1 MQWVAMV
8 RMAARWAATDI
19 GNPERA
25 ARRVRASGGPG
36 TRSPLPP
43 MVARASVAVHRPGR
57 PADGLFRRVGSHF
70 ERDPALDAFRP
81 LRTLLVDA
89 VGTQWIACEPGLVRR
104 DGEGCMVVGPR
115 GLCMVRRADLA
126 AVADGKAS
134 SLACRVLGTPG
145 NGPAEM
151 HGGYQG
157 CVAAANGSLW
167 FVGIEALYELDPRH
181 LSPPMRDLPKHVHEL
196 IVGDLRLPFAE
207 AITLPLGVR
216 SSIVRLGTCAF
227 DHGAKERFRWRLRG
241 VHDEWSAPTYDCEV
255 RLVAVPPGDAVFE
268 ASTVDADGAPAG
280 NILRMQL
287 HVGRS
292 WWEQPRVWP
301 VGIGTAALLALL
313 LVRFGARRAAGRAAR
328 LQALVDERTREL
340 VEAQQHLE
348 QRVADRTVELSDAL
362 RRQQAAQQEP
372 QRLERQLQRMES
384 IGQLAGGIAHD
395 FETC

>member
-1 MQWVAMV
+1 M
-8 RMAARWAATDI
+8 
-19 GNPERA
+19 
-25 ARRVRASGGPG
+25 
-36 TRSPLPP
+36 
-43 MVARASVAVHRPGR
+43 
-57 PADGLFRRVGSHF
+57 
-70 ERDPALDAFRP
+70 
-81 LRTLLVDA
+81 
-89 VGTQWIACEPGLVRR
+89 
-104 DGEGCMVVGPR
+104 R
-115 GLCMVRRADLA
+115 GD
-126 AVADGKAS
+126 
-134 SLACRVLGTPG
+134 
-145 NGPAEM
+145 
-151 HGGYQG
+151 YQG

-167 FVGIEALYELDPRH
+167 FVGIEALYELDPPH

-301 VGIGTAALLALL
+301 VGIGTAALH
-313 LVRFGARRAAGRAAR
+313 GRLTHR
-328 LQALVDERTREL
+328 DLVDAGLEILAKPIDRQRLAAALTRAL
-340 VEAQQHLE
+340 QGSP
-348 QRVADRTVELSDAL
+348 RVATPP
-362 RRQQAAQQEP
+362 AAP
-372 QRLERQLQRMES
+372 
-384 IGQLAGGIAHD
+384 
-395 FETC
+395 